1 MTMKVSINPRLVG
14 WICEWL
20 GEVAVLEP
28 VSLREKVQEAKK
40 KGFEDQVRI
49 GAEWDSS
56 RPDES
61 NPSRG
66 TLSKDW

>member
-1 MTMKVSINPRLVG
+1 MKVSINPRLVG

-28 VSLREKVQEAKK
+28 VTLRERVQEATK

-49 GAEWDSS
+49 GAEWDAS
-56 RPDES
+56 R
-61 NPSRG
+61 R
-66 TLSKDW
+66 